1 MEVILVRHTSV
12 DVPPGTCY
20 GQTDVAL
27 CSTFPEEAEAVYRR
41 LAGYAPFDRVYT
53 SPLSRCIRLAEYGG
67 YADAVRDSRLLELN
81 FGAWEMQRYEEIRD
95 SRLTEWYAD
104 YLYVPATGGE
114 SFAGQLRRVSSFLDE
129 LRKEPY
135 RRVALFT
142 HGGGLQPNPPLWRD
156 SVYPPAM
163 TSWMRQ
169 MRIIIAPSAR
179 RLIRMASCIS
189 CVVSGRV
196 LEPI

>member
-27 CSTFPEEAEAVYRR
+27 RSTFSEEAEAVYRR

-81 FGAWEMQRYEEIRD
+81 FGAWEMQRDRMVC
-95 SRLTEWYAD
+95 RLPVCACHRGRI
-104 YLYVPATGGE
+104 LCRAI
-114 SFAGQLRRVSSFLDE
+114 AACIL
-129 LRKEPY
+129 
-135 RRVALFT
+135 LF
-142 HGGGLQPNPPLWRD
+142 G
-156 SVYPPAM
+156 
-163 TSWMRQ
+163 
-169 MRIIIAPSAR
+169 
-179 RLIRMASCIS
+179 
-189 CVVSGRV
+189 
-196 LEPI
+196 

>member
-27 CSTFPEEAEAVYRR
+27 RSTFSEEAEAVYRR

-67 YADAVRDSRLLELN
+67 YADAARDSRLLELN

-104 YLYVPATGGE
+104 YLYVPVTRGE

-142 HGGGLQPNPPLWRD
+142 HGGVIACAQVYAGSVRLEEAFSRIPPYGGIVSILLQ
-156 SVYPPAM
+156 
-163 TSWMRQ
+163 
-169 MRIIIAPSAR
+169 
-179 RLIRMASCIS
+179 
-189 CVVSGRV
+189 
-196 LEPI
+196 